1 MDAAHLIVSDERN
14 MAHRR
19 SPMRGRRL
27 IFASLV
33 AGTIIALVSSLL
45 FIFSR
50 NGLTWIEIAM
60 AAVFALNTPWMVIG
74 FWNAIIG
81 FGLLHFRRDW
91 LRHVTGL
98 AGLDDVQSPITAR
111 VAVVM
116 PVFNEDPA
124 LVVRN
129 LRAVTDGLDATGQAD
144 NFDLFLLSDTNKPEI
159 AERERALFD
168 AWRDGNARPD
178 RLHYRRR
185 AENTRQKV
193 GNIED
198 FCARWGDGFDYMI
211 VLDADS
217 VMSGEAILRIVRLM
231 QQNPKVGILQ
241 TLVTGMP
248 ARSAF
253 ARMFQFGMRHGMRSY
268 TTGSAWWQGPDGPY
282 WGHNAILRLSAFRAH
297 CHLPALPGER
307 PLGGEILSHDQVEA
321 VFMRRGGYEVRVLP
335 LEDGS
340 YEENPTNLP
349 DFLTRDLRWCQG
361 NMQYLKLFLHPE
373 LIRGVRPMGR
383 IQLML
388 AVMMYT
394 GAPLWYLFM
403 SLGLVDLAFGPFG
416 TLTEPAAQ
424 AVPGVPGFGLA
435 LFATVMAMTFAP
447 KILGVLDVALRRT
460 ARRSYGGGVR
470 ILAGTLV
477 ELVFSMLV
485 SPVAALAQ
493 TIFIGGLFFGK
504 RIRWDAQERDDRRV
518 TLGEAAVGLWPQT
531 LLGAAFLATLWTVA
545 PAVLPWAA
553 PVIAGLLLAV
563 PVATVT
569 ALPGLGRIMRRL
581 GLCAIPEEL
590 EMPEALRRTAKPIE
604 VAAAGTLGAVL
615 PVAEIRSRVD
625 PERA

>member
-1 MDAAHLIVSDERN
+1 MDAAHLMDSDERDS
-14 MAHRR
+14 AYPALPLRARR
-19 SPMRGRRL
+19 I
-27 IFASLV
+27 IFAGLVTATICTLV
-33 AGTIIALVSSLL
+33 AALV

-60 AAVFALNTPWMVIG
+60 TAVFALNTPWMVIG

-91 LRHVTGL
+91 LRNVTGL
-98 AGLDDVQSPITAR
+98 AGLEDVQSPVTAR
-111 VAVVM
+111 VAIVM

-144 NFDLFLLSDTNKPEI
+144 NFDLFLLSDSNKPEI
-159 AERERALFD
+159 AAREQALFEV
-168 AWRDGNARPD
+168 WREDNARPD

-185 AENTRQKV
+185 ADNARQKV
-193 GNIED
+193 GNIEE

-217 VMSGEAILRIVRLM
+217 VMSGEAVLRLVRLM
-231 QQNPKVGILQ
+231 QQNPRVGILQ

-248 ARSAF
+248 ASSAF

-282 WGHNAILRLSAFRAH
+282 WGHNAILRLAPFRAH
-297 CHLPALPGER
+297 CHLPALPGTR

-361 NMQYLKLFLHPE
+361 NMQYVKLFLHPS

-383 IQLML
+383 LQLLL
-388 AVMMYT
+388 AILMYS
-394 GAPLWYLFM
+394 GAPLWYAFM
-403 SLGLVDLAFGPFG
+403 VLGLVDLVFGPFESV
-416 TLTEPAAQ
+416 TAPALD
-424 AVPGVPGFGLA
+424 AVPGIPGFGLV
-435 LFATVMAMTFAP
+435 LFVTVMAMTFAP
-447 KILGVLDVALRRT
+447 KILGILDVALRRS
-460 ARRSYGGGVR
+460 ARGSYGGMAR

-493 TIFIGGLFFGK
+493 TIFIGGLLFGK

-518 TLGEAAVGLWPQT
+518 TLGEAFSGLWPQT
-531 LLGAAFLATLWTVA
+531 LLGAGFVATLWIAA
-545 PAVLPWAA
+545 PQILPWAA

-563 PVATVT
+563 PVATLT
-569 ALPGLGRIMRRL
+569 ALPAFGRAMLRL
-581 GLCAIPEEL
+581 GLCAIPEEF
-590 EMPEALRRTAKPIE
+590 ETPETLRRVAEPIG
-604 VAAAGTLGAVL
+604 AAAADTLAVTRPFTEVRPL
-615 PVAEIRSRVD
+615 AD